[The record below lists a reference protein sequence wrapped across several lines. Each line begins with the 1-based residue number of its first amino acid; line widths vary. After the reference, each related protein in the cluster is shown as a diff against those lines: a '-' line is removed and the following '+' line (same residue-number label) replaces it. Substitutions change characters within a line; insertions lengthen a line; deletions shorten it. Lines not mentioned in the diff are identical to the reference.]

1 MLYIRTDQLLEA
13 LTFANVF
20 FFLFFLKGDVSMFFV
35 ERVSEDHHR
44 QFLGEA
50 ILAK

>member
-20 FFLFFLKGDVSMFFV
+20 FFFLKGDVSMFFV